1 MTRFAHI
8 SDTHLGYC
16 QYHLKAREEDFY
28 EAFKEAVDKII
39 EEDVDFLIHSG
50 DLVNRYR
57 SHPKPLKIAADQFKR
72 LKNHDIPTYIV
83 PGNHDI
89 ARKSGALPVQ
99 SVLSDFTYT
108 LMGGGKRIFKV
119 HDDIFIGG
127 VLYLPATYSKV
138 LKKRITR
145 LTEKARNYDTR
156 ILILHQGIRRFSE
169 FDYQLTWND
178 LPWDVFDYIAM
189 GHVHKR
195 IRVETGKGILA
206 YPGSTEMWK
215 RDEMKGYQKHGKGFY
230 VVDLDP
236 TPPKVKTVD
245 LESIRPF
252 RQEEIKKEEMNDTLE
267 RIVEE
272 ANKQEKRPVIFLTVT
287 GLQGRHKV
295 EYYTRVIEEKL
306 EDVTLKY
313 QVDFDFSEKARKK
326 TRKEKKNRREILS
339 EYFEGEEEAKFAYE
353 LLDTLITEDIEA
365 GKEKA
370 ENFFQDRYGGEEF
383 GN

>member
-8 SDTHLGYC
+8 SDTHLGYR

-156 ILILHQGIRRFSE
+156 ILILHQGIRRFS
-169 FDYQLTWND
+169 
-178 LPWDVFDYIAM
+178 
-189 GHVHKR
+189 
-195 IRVETGKGILA
+195 
-206 YPGSTEMWK
+206 
-215 RDEMKGYQKHGKGFY
+215 
-230 VVDLDP
+230 
-236 TPPKVKTVD
+236 
-245 LESIRPF
+245 
-252 RQEEIKKEEMNDTLE
+252 
-267 RIVEE
+267 
-272 ANKQEKRPVIFLTVT
+272 
-287 GLQGRHKV
+287 
-295 EYYTRVIEEKL
+295 
-306 EDVTLKY
+306 
-313 QVDFDFSEKARKK
+313 
-326 TRKEKKNRREILS
+326 
-339 EYFEGEEEAKFAYE
+339 
-353 LLDTLITEDIEA
+353 
-365 GKEKA
+365 
-370 ENFFQDRYGGEEF
+370 
-383 GN
+383 